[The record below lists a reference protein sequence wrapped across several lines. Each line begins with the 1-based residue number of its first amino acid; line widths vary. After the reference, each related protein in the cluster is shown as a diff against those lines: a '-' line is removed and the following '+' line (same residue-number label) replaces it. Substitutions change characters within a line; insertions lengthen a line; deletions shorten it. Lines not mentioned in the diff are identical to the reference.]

1 MKGGSEEI
9 VDADT
14 YDVDGDL
21 KVIGKRKIKTKDG
34 KTIYKDLGS
43 EEELNYPKQNV

>member
-1 MKGGSEEI
+1 MKGGREEI
-9 VDADT
+9 VDANT

-21 KVIGKRKIKTKDG
+21 KVEGKKKIKTKEG

-43 EEELNYPKQNV
+43 EEDYHFP